1 VRGPI
6 KVDIIL
12 IMKILNIGIT
22 MIMLEKNDF
31 QRILKNF
38 AKVKNNADQM
48 NHAKTHGVMI

>member
-1 VRGPI
+1 MRGPI